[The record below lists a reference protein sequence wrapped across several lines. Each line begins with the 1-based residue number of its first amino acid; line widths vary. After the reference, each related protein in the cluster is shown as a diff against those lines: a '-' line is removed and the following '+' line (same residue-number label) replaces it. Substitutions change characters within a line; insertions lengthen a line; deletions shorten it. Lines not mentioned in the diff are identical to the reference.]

1 MNGCNVFSAHPLL
14 CLCVPSVCRLAA
26 LGLQRQALAQPLS
39 VIPEA
44 ASPLGS
50 HWQRRL
56 PGGIC
61 SPVPEHNEAGTPT
74 PTTSIWD
81 LPPLPDE
88 RGVNEHSSDGSG
100 SGAQMTGRMGRQARQ
115 AVRASPVITAE
126 VTTSSPPPRPPL
138 SSSLAPLL
146 PAAWRSIRKAVPQL
160 QAMLRQTRVSM
171 ALVMVMSAISLEA
184 GDVWEAKR
192 GLKRRQPQVPEQGNS
207 EGATNTNATELTQE
221 YVARA
226 ASLVRHVASLRELF
240 ASSPSGL
247 PQEAAVMGLLSE
259 LRVARIQATARE
271 VLRVRQRRL
280 QGPAIASATAPNSN
294 KELVG
299 ASLRSALGLPSLML
313 RKRRAA
319 ARSVGPD
326 DPSAEACPL
335 PGEEPSTDGKD
346 ELGAAGAPSAAAAAT
361 LAQLE
366 SRAQRYSLGFEALAA
381 SRLAARRQQRSA
393 AATAVSGP
401 AGIPA
406 LPSRRP
412 KGGMKARRQA
422 QAHVDC
428 EMWKKSLQSLA

>member
-1 MNGCNVFSAHPLL
+1 M
-14 CLCVPSVCRLAA
+14 
-26 LGLQRQALAQPLS
+26 GLQRQALAQPLG

-44 ASPLGS
+44 AAPPGS
-50 HWQRRL
+50 LWQQRL

-61 SPVPEHNEAGTPT
+61 CPVPEHNDAGT
-74 PTTSIWD
+74 PTTSIWV
-81 LPPLPDE
+81 LPPLPEE
-88 RGVNEHSSDGSG
+88 RCVKECLSDGSG
-100 SGAQMTGRMGRQARQ
+100 SGALMAGRLGRQARQ
-115 AVRASPVITAE
+115 AVVTAE
-126 VTTSSPPPRPPL
+126 VTTSSSPPPPRPPPL
-138 SSSLAPLL
+138 TSSLGPLL
-146 PAAWRSIRKAVPQL
+146 PAAWRSIRKAVSQL

-207 EGATNTNATELTQE
+207 EGATSTNATELAQQ

-226 ASLVRHVASLRELF
+226 TSLVQHVASLRELF

-247 PQEAAVMGLLSE
+247 PEEAAVMDLLSR

-271 VLRVRQRRL
+271 VLRVRQKRL
-280 QGPAIASATAPNSN
+280 QGPAASSASVSDSN
-294 KELVG
+294 KQELVG
-299 ASLRSALGLPSLML
+299 ASLRLALGLPSLML
-313 RKRRAA
+313 KRKAA
-319 ARSVGPD
+319 ARSVDP
-326 DPSAEACPL
+326 DPSAEARPL
-335 PGEEPSTDGKD
+335 PDEDPWKEPWKD

-381 SRLAARRQQRSA
+381 SRRAARRQQRSA
-393 AATAVSGP
+393 AAAAVSGP

>member
-100 SGAQMTGRMGRQARQ
+100 SGAQMTGRMGRQSRQ

-126 VTTSSPPPRPPL
+126 VTTSSPLPRPPL

-299 ASLRSALGLPSLML
+299 ASLRSALGLPSLIL
-313 RKRRAA
+313 KRKAA
-319 ARSVGPD
+319 ARSVDP
-326 DPSAEACPL
+326 DPSAEARPL
-335 PGEEPSTDGKD
+335 PDEEPWKEPWKD

-393 AATAVSGP
+393 AAAAVSGP